1 MEIIM
6 ISHPQLS
13 RNNKFVS
20 LNLFVIDFTP
30 ETMLFHLFIYDCHC
44 APIFIKKYFN
54 GEYNVNEV
62 DLQKLIFGLVISLKN
77 TMKKLNSEYICHAT
91 DTFKLHYFE
100 SPTGYKF
107 VLTTSPN
114 ELFNVNPNNSAATE
128 PSLRISLQYIY
139 THYFMPFVI
148 MNPQQKISAPTISM
162 KERKQMY
169 KAGKNL
175 LEMSP
180 KVNCPLFEERVDSYL
195 KSLRI

>member
-1 MEIIM
+1 
-6 ISHPQLS
+6 
-13 RNNKFVS
+13 
-20 LNLFVIDFTP
+20 
-30 ETMLFHLFIYDCHC
+30 MLFHLFIYDRHC
-44 APIFIKKYFN
+44 APVFVKKYFN

-100 SPTGYKF
+100 TPTGYKF

-114 ELFNVNPNNSAATE
+114 DLFNVSPNSATME
-128 PSLRISLQYIY
+128 PSLRTSLQYIY

-148 MNPQQKISAPTISM
+148 MNPQQKISTPTITM
-162 KERKQMY
+162 KERKQLY

-180 KVNCPLFEERVDSYL
+180 KIVSPLFEEKLDSYL
-195 KSLRI
+195 RSLRL